1 MAAPAKT
8 VSGESA
14 IPQGVTPEEL
24 VRWTFGRINAHDIEA
39 IKPLW
44 TNTVEHFPQGTRRG
58 ADDIAD
64 YFHEVIG
71 AMPSDFQL
79 EIKALAAEGE
89 NVFVRW
95 EMSGTFNGRKFNGI
109 AATGSV
115 IELGGMD
122 HFVIRDGAIVSN
134 DVQFDQMNFARQLG
148 MLPEDDSLADKALK
162 SLFNLKTRAVG
173 AIKR

>member
-1 MAAPAKT
+1 
-8 VSGESA
+8 
-14 IPQGVTPEEL
+14 EEL

-44 TNTVEHFPQGTRRG
+44 RNTVEHFPQGTRRG

-64 YFHEVIG
+64 YFNETIG
-71 AMPSDFQL
+71 AMPDDFHL
-79 EIKALAAEGE
+79 EIKALGTEGD

-95 EMSGTFNGRKFNGI
+95 EMTGTFNGGKFNGI
-109 AATGSV
+109 APTGAR

-122 HFVIRDGAIVSN
+122 HFVIRDGGIVSN

-148 MLPEDDSLADKALK
+148 MLPEDGTLADKALK
-162 SLFNLKTRAVG
+162 SLFNLKTRAATAV
-173 AIKR
+173 KR

>member
-8 VSGESA
+8 APETSA
-14 IPQGVTPEEL
+14 IPQGASNEEL
-24 VRWTFGRINAHDIEA
+24 VRWTFGRINAHDIDA

-64 YFHEVIG
+64 YFYEVIN

-79 EIKALAAEGE
+79 EIIALAASGDD
-89 NVFVRW
+89 VFVRW
-95 EMSGTFNGRKFNGI
+95 EMTGTFNGGKFNGI
-109 AATGSV
+109 APTGGK

-122 HFVIRDGAIVSN
+122 HFVVRDGAIVSN